1 MAEFRDDVQLAAK
14 IRERLVGDSRFLIG
28 VDGAYGSGKSTL
40 ARKLAEQLGAAYFEV
55 DKYALGDGRPYR
67 QQLRYDDMRRD
78 LEGIRGRGP
87 VIVDGACLLD
97 ILDCINAPAD
107 VSIYVKRMDSM
118 GIWQDEDTCNPEII
132 DLDSPWL
139 KGPGA
144 ALTREIAAYH
154 LSRDPLASANDVFI
168 REVP

>member
-1 MAEFRDDVQLAAK
+1 MAEFRGDVQLAAK
-14 IRERLVGDSRFLIG
+14 IRERLVSNSCLVIA

-40 ARKLAEQLGAAYFEV
+40 ARKLAEQLGAVYFEV
-55 DKYALGDGRPYR
+55 DKYVLGDGRPYR

-78 LEGIRGRGP
+78 LEAIRGRGT
-87 VIVDGACLLD
+87 VIVDGVCLLD
-97 ILDCINAPAD
+97 ILDRINAPPD

-118 GIWQDEDTCNPEII
+118 GIWQDDDTCNPEII

-139 KGPGA
+139 KGSGA
-144 ALTREIAAYH
+144 ALAREVAAYH